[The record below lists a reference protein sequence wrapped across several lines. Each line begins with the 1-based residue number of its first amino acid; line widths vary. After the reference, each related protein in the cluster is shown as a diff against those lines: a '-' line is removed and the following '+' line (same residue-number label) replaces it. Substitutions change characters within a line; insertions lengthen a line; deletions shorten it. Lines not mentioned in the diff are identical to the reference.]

1 MATGTVFGYNTGTT
15 ILGTTQIGNLVIV
28 TAETQSSFTLDP
40 NGVKFWQGPDEDLGY
55 VIAGTVP
62 AGNQPNFDYRD
73 AYVGFW
79 RSSELSEISF
89 VDYTNYLFNQSFTGG
104 TQAKTYLNNNGY
116 WTSYPRLSPTP
127 TQTPTPTITP
137 TNTQTPTSTP
147 VPVSVTPTQTPTSTP
162 FGLFYSSTT
171 CNTLIDSVA
180 WAGSGGKGI
189 FTVTVDLGLGTGNTD
204 LTFNA
209 YSVPDMFEVIWNGV
223 TVIDTG
229 FRGDSSYNAQLNAMG
244 YPNVSGPGAG
254 TASFNKTASTP
265 TTATVIITA
274 PLDTTIW
281 DATLGCPAIAP
292 TPTPTQTPTKTPTP
306 TQTPTK
312 TPTPTPTQT
321 PTKTPTP
328 TQTPTKTPTSTPVP
342 VSVTPTQTP
351 TRTPTPTTVWYSY
364 TLKYSDTSTSDACL
378 STNTQTIYSTCSPL
392 DLNCELY
399 LDTNYTISNHSYY
412 ANGAT
417 NQVYTMFQNKP
428 LFPTY
433 IGQIDTCPT
442 TYTVRIFAR
451 KLSGPTCALQYG
463 VNDAT
468 MPQGGVVSTSCIVQA
483 TLTVASGSV
492 VYVNMN
498 DGNGIV
504 AALARTS
511 PASCPTTGLGCT
523 AYYSF
528 NISANTDIYISGD
541 SNTTC

>member
-1 MATGTVFGYNTGTT
+1 
-15 ILGTTQIGNLVIV
+15 
-28 TAETQSSFTLDP
+28 
-40 NGVKFWQGPDEDLGY
+40 
-55 VIAGTVP
+55 
-62 AGNQPNFDYRD
+62 
-73 AYVGFW
+73 
-79 RSSELSEISF
+79 
-89 VDYTNYLFNQSFTGG
+89 
-104 TQAKTYLNNNGY
+104 
-116 WTSYPRLSPTP
+116 
-127 TQTPTPTITP
+127 
-137 TNTQTPTSTP
+137 
-147 VPVSVTPTQTPTSTP
+147 VSVTPT
-162 FGLFYSSTT
+162 
-171 CNTLIDSVA
+171 
-180 WAGSGGKGI
+180 
-189 FTVTVDLGLGTGNTD
+189 
-204 LTFNA
+204 
-209 YSVPDMFEVIWNGV
+209 
-223 TVIDTG
+223 
-229 FRGDSSYNAQLNAMG
+229 R
-244 YPNVSGPGAG
+244 
-254 TASFNKTASTP
+254 
-265 TTATVIITA
+265 
-274 PLDTTIW
+274 
-281 DATLGCPAIAP
+281 
-292 TPTPTQTPTKTPTP
+292 
-306 TQTPTK
+306 
-312 TPTPTPTQT
+312 
-321 PTKTPTP
+321 
-328 TQTPTKTPTSTPVP
+328 TPTSTPVP

-392 DLNCELY
+392 ALNCELY

-417 NQVYTMFQNKP
+417 NQVYTMFQSKP
-428 LFPTY
+428 FFPTY

-498 DGNGIV
+498 DGSGIV
-504 AALARTS
+504 AALAQTS